1 MKNYKS
7 IGIQAPEVILPCKE
21 IDYTKW
27 AVVACD
33 QYTSQPE
40 YWQKAQEIIGDSPST
55 FWMIL
60 PEAFLGTDQENVH
73 QRTINA
79 RMKEYVENGVLQ
91 PVNGFIYLERTVGGK
106 KRKGL
111 IAALD
116 LEEYSFKKGT
126 KSLIRATEGTIIER
140 LPPRI
145 KIREKAF
152 LEIPHIL
159 VLIDDP
165 QKTVIEPLT
174 GQKTKMDPLY
184 DFDLMQDGGH
194 LEGYLLSDE
203 AIEKS
208 VVEAL
213 QQLIVPETFTRKYG
227 LEPDEAPFLFAVGD
241 GNHSLATAKSV
252 WDKKKEGLPAD
263 HPARYALVEIVN
275 IHDEGILFEPI
286 HRLVK
291 GVKAEPL
298 DAMKKFFSND
308 LEIEK
313 LANFTA
319 LQEKVH
325 SQNED
330 EQKFGYFDSRGFWLV
345 NILNPEHTLTVGNV
359 QNFLD
364 QYLANK
370 GAADIDY
377 VHGDEAILSLGT
389 DEGNAGFYLPAM
401 QKSKL
406 FETVIKDGALPRKT
420 FSMGEA
426 NEKRFYLEC
435 RKIQ

>member
-1 MKNYKS
+1 MRNYKS
-7 IGIQAPEVILPCKE
+7 IGIQVPEVLLPSKE

-40 YWQKAQEIIGDSPST
+40 YWQKAQEIIGNSPST

-60 PEAFLGTDQENVH
+60 PEAFLGTDQEDVH
-73 QRTINA
+73 QSNINSH
-79 RMKEYVENGVLQ
+79 MSDYVNDKILQ
-91 PVNGFIYLERTVGGK
+91 PVNGLIYIERTLGNK

-111 IAALD
+111 ITALD

-126 KSLIRATEGTIIER
+126 KSMIRASEGTIIDR

-145 KIREKAF
+145 KIRKKAL
-152 LEIPHIL
+152 LEMPHIL

-165 QKTVIEPLT
+165 QMSVIEPLAAE
-174 GQKTKMDPLY
+174 KSSLSRLY

-194 LEGYLLSDE
+194 LEGYLVSDK
-203 AIEKS
+203 AIEENIVKS
-208 VVEAL
+208 LEKLIDPDAFIKKYAL
-213 QQLIVPETFTRKYG
+213 EKDET
-227 LEPDEAPFLFAVGD
+227 PFLFAVGD

-252 WDKKKEGLPAD
+252 WDEMKADLPED

-286 HRLVK
+286 HRLLKEIKVD
-291 GVKAEPL
+291 PS
-298 DAMKKFFSND
+298 DAMKKFFKDQLS
-308 LEIEK
+308 IEK
-313 LANFTA
+313 TA
-319 LQEKVH
+319 DFPSMKEKVVA
-325 SQNED
+325 QKEG
-330 EQKFGYFDSRGFWLV
+330 EQKFGYFDQRGFWLV
-345 NILNPEHTLTVGNV
+345 GIQQPDHTLTVGNV
-359 QNFLD
+359 QNFID
-364 QYLANK
+364 QYLVNK
-370 GAADIDY
+370 GAAEVDY
-377 VHGDEAILSLGT
+377 VHGDDAILDLGIHQ
-389 DEGNAGFYLPAM
+389 GNAGFYLPVM
-401 QKSKL
+401 KKSQL
-406 FETVIKDGALPRKT
+406 FETVIKDGELPRKT